1 MVPLIFPYV
10 CSFAVLDSTGQSQS
24 IVHREPTA
32 RTELPTRVELLAQ
45 VKADSLARLAM
56 WAAGRDLEQQA
67 YLYAHRKDLTRRGLI
82 DATTGY
88 PTTPRIGDRLDTI
101 KNNRGKVVIQIKS
114 PPGGYV
120 DTVTPLSFGPGGG
133 NAIFEIRLNAR
144 RSAR

>member
-1 MVPLIFPYV
+1 MAPLVFPYV
-10 CSFAVLDSTGQSQS
+10 CSFAVLDSTGQSQGV
-24 IVHREPTA
+24 IHREPTD

-56 WAAGRDLEQQA
+56 WAAGRDIEQQA
-67 YLYAHRKDLTRRGLI
+67 YLYAHRRDLTRRGLI

-101 KNNRGKVVIQIKS
+101 RKRGKVVIQIKN
-114 PPGGYV
+114 PPGGFV
-120 DTVTPLSFGPGGG
+120 DSVTPLSFGPGGG